1 MTTCRRCGAELLEGA
16 QFCHRCGT
24 SISARREE
32 FVIDSDHLVERIKE
46 LLHEGNVTRIMV
58 RDDRDRLF
66 LDIPVTIG
74 VIGTIIAPW
83 LAALGAVAALV
94 TECKII
100 LERTDY

>member
-24 SISARREE
+24 AISQSREE

-58 RDDRDRLF
+58 RDNKNRLF

-74 VIGTIIAPW
+74 VIGTLIAPW

-94 TECKII
+94 TECKIT
-100 LERTDY
+100 LERSDY